1 MRAQGGHRQLQE
13 SYSEVSISTSLVLRL
28 HAFWTTM
35 HDNELQNRIASR
47 WDKSAWGHVMAE
59 GAARMA
65 IAFCSKSRQD
75 IRPEHRLRLGQ
86 RFFCPNCCTEIEVVS
101 SRPLEPDLARGTHE
115 LEGSAEDER
124 RGKLEPA

>member
-1 MRAQGGHRQLQE
+1 LQE

-35 HDNELQNRIASR
+35 RDNELQNRIASR
-47 WDKSAWGHVMAE
+47 WDKSAWGHVMTE

-65 IAFCSKSRQD
+65 IAFCSKCRQD

-101 SRPLEPDLARGTHE
+101 PRPSEPDWAHDAYE
-115 LEGSAEDER
+115 LEGSAEVDR
-124 RGKLEPA
+124 RGRLEPA